1 LETSANSVTCVDR
14 EINAVQ
20 WIVYDALYAYR
31 QEMIRLGKPNN
42 EFKDAAPV

>member
-1 LETSANSVTCVDR
+1 LASSGFQTR
-14 EINAVQ
+14 PHEINAQ